1 MGGVHVPHLVLHV
14 SDLHDNC
21 HHHCR
26 SRDGLVFRSSLIC
39 IWRTWHTHV
48 EFQRNAVGTRL
59 CMFAF
64 WNSRGDDSAVPAV
77 FGVDDLCPERPENR
91 NFAQTNR
98 QDLRYRQ
105 TIQLQHIATSTDTAL
120 STDHARRHLLADLSC
135 DILLEPVAKLGLWLH
150 DAELS
155 CLRASPGRL
164 DMTFSKQGMSR
175 LKYRSKAMSSL
186 HKPSNQARLK
196 YQDKSMLL
204 PWLCMTKLCV
214 CVSEAFSIFC
224 YCTRAL
230 EAVLPRFFGPLV
242 HSSWNSKSAMLRNIW
257 RGSGRLA
264 GSACMCL
271 LRSLWLEQVRPMD
284 RGMH

>member
-1 MGGVHVPHLVLHV
+1 M
-14 SDLHDNC
+14 SSC
-21 HHHCR
+21 T
-26 SRDGLVFRSSLIC
+26 SR
-39 IWRTWHTHV
+39 
-48 EFQRNAVGTRL
+48 
-59 CMFAF
+59 
-64 WNSRGDDSAVPAV
+64 PA
-77 FGVDDLCPERPENR
+77 G
-91 NFAQTNR
+91 Q
-98 QDLRYRQ
+98 
-105 TIQLQHIATSTDTAL
+105 
-120 STDHARRHLLADLSC
+120 
-135 DILLEPVAKLGLWLH
+135 
-150 DAELS
+150 
-155 CLRASPGRL
+155 
-164 DMTFSKQGMSR
+164 MTFSKQGMSR